1 MNLHGARSSP
11 DRHRSGAERG
21 SAAVELV
28 LLTPLLM
35 VCVLVVI
42 QFALW
47 QHARHVLLAAAQ
59 EGARVA
65 RAQGGTAEDGRLRAQ
80 DYIGQI
86 GPDLVTA
93 PTIEVDRS
101 PDLVTVR
108 IRGQAVNIVPGV
120 PLRVTATSAGP
131 VERFRA
137 P

>member
-1 MNLHGARSSP
+1 M
-11 DRHRSGAERG
+11 
-21 SAAVELV
+21 

-35 VCVLVVI
+35 VCVLVVV

-59 EGARVA
+59 EGARAA
-65 RAQGGTAEDGRLRAQ
+65 RAQGATAEDGRTRAQ
-80 DYIGQI
+80 DYIVQI

-101 PDLVTVR
+101 LDAVTVR
-108 IRGQAVNIVPGV
+108 VRGQAVNIVPGV

>member
-1 MNLHGARSSP
+1 MTIHD
-11 DRHRSGAERG
+11 DRLLRRQRRRAPERG

-35 VCVLVVI
+35 VCILVVV

-59 EGARVA
+59 EGARAA
-65 RAQGGTAEDGRLRAQ
+65 RAQGATAQDGRVRAQ
-80 DYIGQI
+80 EYIGQI
-86 GPDLVTA
+86 GPDLVSA
-93 PTIEVDRS
+93 PLIEVDRTV
-101 PDLVTVR
+101 DEVTVT
-108 IRGQAVNIVPGV
+108 IRGQAVNILPGL

>member
-1 MNLHGARSSP
+1 MDS
-11 DRHRSGAERG
+11 RG

-35 VCVLVVI
+35 ICVLVVV

-47 QHARHVLLAAAQ
+47 QHARQVLLAAAQ

-65 RAQGGTAEDGRLRAQ
+65 RAQDGTAEEGRARAF
-80 DYIGQI
+80 DYIEQI
-86 GPDLVTA
+86 GPDLVSSPA
-93 PTIEVDRS
+93 VDVERS
-101 PDLVTVR
+101 LDIVSVQV
-108 IRGQAVNIVPGV
+108 RGQAVNIVPGL

>member
-1 MNLHGARSSP
+1 MNVHGARSSP
-11 DRHRSGAERG
+11 DRHRSEAERG

-35 VCVLVVI
+35 VCVLVVV

-65 RAQGGTAEDGRLRAQ
+65 RAQGATAEDGRLRAQ
-80 DYIGQI
+80 SYIGQI

-93 PTIEVDRS
+93 PTIQVDRS
-101 PDLVTVR
+101 LDLVTVR